1 MCADDHWKR
10 NETNFIQ
17 FSSYYM
23 LVTLYLDVY
32 LLFWSISKKG
42 PLGWGYYAQ
51 FTDKKLKSRQPGHRG
66 LDQ

>member
-17 FSSYYM
+17 FSYYM
-23 LVTLYLDVY
+23 LVTLYVDVY

-42 PLGWGYYAQ
+42 PLG
-51 FTDKKLKSRQPGHRG
+51 
-66 LDQ
+66 